1 MFINERSIFMRNVLF
16 KTGKVAWKLL
26 KETAG
31 GIVTLMSFI
40 EAVAKKKGGKK

>member
-1 MFINERSIFMRNVLF
+1 MTERSFFMRNILF
-16 KTGKVAWKLL
+16 KTVKVAWKLL

-40 EAVAKKKGGKK
+40 EAVAKKKGGNK

>member
-1 MFINERSIFMRNVLF
+1 MRNILF
-16 KTGKVAWKLL
+16 KTAKIAWKVM

-40 EAVAKKKGGKK
+40 EAVAKKKGGEK

>member
-1 MFINERSIFMRNVLF
+1 MRNVLF
-16 KTGKVAWKLL
+16 KTVKVAWKLL

-40 EAVAKKKGGKK
+40 EAVAKKKGGNK

>member
-1 MFINERSIFMRNVLF
+1 MRNILF
-16 KTGKVAWKLL
+16 KTVKVAWKLL

-40 EAVAKKKGGKK
+40 EAVAKKKGGNK